1 MELKDQILQYFDQNP
16 ESAPDDFVS
25 LNPDV
30 SLPTVISYWTL
41 WKKMSAWRYSQGLED
56 ENVAKKAP
64 VGKKRKEL
72 IDEQKLPKS
81 GLGLANPQI
90 QSETNLKSSHHQQ
103 HRETGAS
110 IRDLREV
117 ELISYLIE
125 NQTSLVRIIEQS
137 KIQTMKIPSGDITE
151 GLDEEMM
158 QLFDESCQKA
168 GLTRNQGL
176 NLALRDFIQKSIE
189 I

>member
-16 ESAPDDFVS
+16 KSAPEDFVS

-64 VGKKRKEL
+64 IGKKRKEL

-90 QSETNLKSSHHQQ
+90 QSETNIQSSHHKHQNS
-103 HRETGAS
+103 GAT

-117 ELISYLIE
+117 ELIRYLIE
-125 NQTSLVRIIEQS
+125 NQASLVRIIEQS
-137 KIQTMKIPSGDITE
+137 KIQTMKIPSEDITE

-158 QLFDESCQKA
+158 QLFDESCQKS

-189 I
+189 K